1 MSRNRRPKYRLLI
14 TEKVNKR
21 SKTFAGVAF
30 DGNFNTLNICL
41 NPGVRL
47 DWRDMDSVWLTLVPY
62 TGDYNA
68 PEVDPG
74 AAPVVEEPAKVE
86 QAETSTDDDKPTE
99 GPPPSR
105 DDDFPF

>member
-1 MSRNRRPKYRLLI
+1 MSRGRKPTYRLLI
-14 TEKVNKR
+14 TEKFNKK

-30 DGNFNTLNICL
+30 AGNFNSLNICL

-68 PEVDPG
+68 PDVDPG
-74 AAPVVEEPAKVE
+74 PASDVEEPTKVE
-86 QAETSTDDDKPTE
+86 QAETSANDDKPEE
-99 GPPPSR
+99 GRPPSR